1 MKQRRILTGL
11 VVVLFCTAMQIS
23 SVNAQVPMDFLIH
36 QYRITVSVHCMDET
50 LRDMSLLPGF
60 ELSSQINLVDGRG
73 HAVRMV
79 LNRDLDIALET
90 IREFGDV
97 THFQSNA
104 TSVFAR
110 WSFLRAESAVRS
122 HEYDRLVELLYS
134 ADGMNE
140 FNQIERRLREVISY
154 QERIQG
160 QLNSLEFDIG
170 SAQIS
175 IFLTQLPQYEETPE
189 DSAYGRLRQISN
201 AFFTSMEYTFM
212 MLQLFALFLVY
223 ISLPLALV
231 IIVLVVVLRAYS
243 RASKRRKLI
252 GVSEVSV
259 DETISMEIE
268 ETPIIKDGENNEEN

>member
-1 MKQRRILTGL
+1 
-11 VVVLFCTAMQIS
+11 
-23 SVNAQVPMDFLIH
+23 MDA
-36 QYRITVSVHCMDET
+36 V

-60 ELSSQINLVDGRG
+60 ELSSQINMIDGRG

-79 LNRDLDIALET
+79 LNRDLDNTLEA

-97 THFQSNA
+97 TYFQSNA

-110 WSFLRAESAVRS
+110 WSSLRAEYSVRS
-122 HEYDRLVELLYS
+122 HEYDRLVELLYA

-154 QERIQG
+154 QEITRG

-175 IFLTQLPQYEETPE
+175 IFLTQIPQGEEIPE
-189 DSAYGRLRQISN
+189 ENEYGRLRQISN
-201 AFFTSMEYTFM
+201 AFLTSMEYTFV
-212 MLQLFALFLVY
+212 MLQFVALILVY

-231 IIVLVVVLRAYS
+231 IVVLVVIFGIYKRV
-243 RASKRRKLI
+243 SKRRKLK
-252 GVSEVSV
+252 
-259 DETISMEIE
+259 IE
-268 ETPIIKDGENNEEN
+268 EAPIIKDGENDEEN